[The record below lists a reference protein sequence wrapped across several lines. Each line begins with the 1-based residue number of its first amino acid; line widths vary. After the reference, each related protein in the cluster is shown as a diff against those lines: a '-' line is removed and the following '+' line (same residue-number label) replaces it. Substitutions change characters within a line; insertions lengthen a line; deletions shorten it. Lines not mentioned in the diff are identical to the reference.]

1 MQNPKKPLTT
11 TATKHFM
18 SPTISAASKANPPR
32 RKILAENNGSLDTH
46 LQKTP
51 TFGSKTISSI
61 EFAEYGENVLLDHL
75 SSRPYDPLTSYI
87 SPRPFLRYK
96 PNRHR
101 DIFLRRENE
110 AREETSTCRRGSLES
125 KNDKDVEDD
134 LGTSLAD
141 ATQEDEWK
149 GK

>member
-1 MQNPKKPLTT
+1 
-11 TATKHFM
+11 M

-32 RKILAENNGSLDTH
+32 RKILAESNGFLDTH

-110 AREETSTCRRGSLES
+110 AREETSTCRRGSLE
-125 KNDKDVEDD
+125 
-134 LGTSLAD
+134 
-141 ATQEDEWK
+141 
-149 GK
+149 